1 MNMMTKRKTFAFLSC
16 VLALLMLCTSFVAFA
31 DEPAP
36 VVWDGT
42 VSTSFAGGSGTEADP
57 YQIANGADL
66 AYLAKLTNEAKEFYL
81 LGDGSRVESQL
92 QGTVI
97 TYQGLAKDG
106 NFSYTYYLS
115 PFGGKTYMT
124 STEDVE
130 TSYPIDSLQTASYR
144 SVKINGTT
152 YFTMAQPAAEASEQ
166 AYIYDAETMELVL
179 ADGIE
184 IGHKR
189 LKDSDNK
196 TRSRFF
202 IVKDY
207 DEANKGSYPTSMGTV
222 NGHAVSYTNAGGEED
237 QAVFLV
243 LAGCF
248 SVSDALLNSIVVE
261 GINYAWL
268 AEGKADPKQSVAS
281 VADENGNLKVTYGD
295 TSVVTT
301 AYASLYYVLTSD
313 IALNNVAEYKTYSE
327 VAPANSW
334 APIGSGP
341 LTPFM
346 GSFDGRGHEISGLYM
361 KVPATVQY
369 AGLFG
374 YATGAEF
381 KDLAL
386 TKGYIQSYLAQGA
399 LVGLVKDSNVSGIAN
414 EDVTLLAQKNREGS
428 GFAYDTQAGGIVG
441 IALAGTEITN
451 CSASAAISAIN
462 GSNSSGNPLQGMV
475 GGIVSRAIGTAT
487 DRVLV
492 SGCTYTGDLYVSNNH
507 SSHRAYGGGIVGQC
521 SYTDVSGN
529 VFAGTIE
536 VVGSGYGFGG
546 GIVGEAASNSAVTS
560 NYASA
565 HVSTEKS
572 ASNQKKSCTGGI
584 IGSFTSKN
592 SVVYNNVFAGTLVHQ
607 EGKGTVGA
615 IVGGFDTRNLKITEI
630 ISHNN
635 FFTDETGTLF
645 AVAGAATDTECF
657 RITADHIAGTAT
669 DVIATESTYA
679 NTASLVDALNAG
691 VYGINRTA
699 SYTWHVGAEGLAPY
713 KPYTALYNILVEG
726 TANGACHIAN
736 TTPDMF
742 PAGFATEGYALGE
755 TVVFTVTSGE
765 GYVLRSVEYSIG
777 SGEKQD
783 LIPTPEGYRFEM
795 PAADVTVYLNFV
807 ETGADVYKVHYIDCE
822 DVAFWSSYQYD
833 AHFKG
838 YETKIPTPTRYGYY
852 FRGWLVNDSD
862 TPVMD
867 LVLGGNDYT
876 ADITLTATW
885 EAKSAVAIE
894 FATQAVTYDA
904 AAHAFVLKG
913 AGAGLSGISVTYL
926 VDGKWTTKA
935 PTTAGTYKVHL
946 VRAEDDTYAPLDK
959 ILDEGLVIEKAASSI
974 SIQNDISKTYEN
986 AVVVDPQVETVG
998 DGTVSFVY
1006 YKDGTPLAG
1015 APKDVGTYTVEAII
1029 SEGTNFKRA
1038 AVTATFTIA
1047 KATVDTDAFSWSY
1060 DTPFEYDTTEHTV
1073 RLVGVPS
1080 DIQIHYA
1087 GTTSATNAGEYT
1099 VSVTFTV
1106 DENNYYPISYEGL
1119 TWKIEKAV
1127 IDDRHLSW
1135 VYDGFVY
1142 DGTEKSVTV
1151 VGLPS
1156 DVQINTYTG
1165 NKATGAGTYTASV
1178 TFTFNSA
1185 NYESVSITPLSWKID
1200 KATYNVEDMAWTSA
1214 DFVFDGQTKTVTLTG
1229 VPAALRVEYSGN
1241 SYVIAGD
1248 YVATAIFFGD
1258 AVNYNPVPSMTLSW
1272 TIEKADTVITAALE
1286 NKVIYDGA
1294 AHLPTASLN
1303 HSETTLVYDREAMTE
1318 MGEYWYVIT
1327 APASTN
1333 YKAATV
1339 TVKLRI
1345 TKNDSDLLAAL
1356 NSSNDAARA
1365 SANLREMFYHLHD
1378 AYRSL
1383 ALIEDKTAADVVVA
1397 YCELN
1402 LTAAIYNDRIAGV
1415 EKDLES
1421 VYKVTFYVLYNQH
1434 PIKSVEALVEHFVLK
1449 DED

>member
-42 VSTSFAGGSGTEADP
+42 VSISFSGGSGTEADP
-57 YQIANGADL
+57 YQIATGADL
-66 AYLAKLTNEAKEFYL
+66 AYLAQLVNE
-81 LGDGSRVESQL
+81 
-92 QGTVI
+92 
-97 TYQGLAKDG
+97 G
-106 NFSYTYYLS
+106 NAEY
-115 PFGGKTYMT
+115 
-124 STEDVE
+124 
-130 TSYPIDSLQTASYR
+130 
-144 SVKINGTT
+144 N
-152 YFTMAQPAAEASEQ
+152 AA
-166 AYIYDAETMELVL
+166 
-179 ADGIE
+179 
-184 IGHKR
+184 H
-189 LKDSDNK
+189 
-196 TRSRFF
+196 
-202 IVKDY
+202 
-207 DEANKGSYPTSMGTV
+207 
-222 NGHAVSYTNAGGEED
+222 
-237 QAVFLV
+237 
-243 LAGCF
+243 
-248 SVSDALLNSIVVE
+248 
-261 GINYAWL
+261 
-268 AEGKADPKQSVAS
+268 
-281 VADENGNLKVTYGD
+281 
-295 TSVVTT
+295 
-301 AYASLYYVLTSD
+301 YVLTAD
-313 IALNNVAEYKTYSE
+313 IALNDTTEYEKFEKT
-327 VAPANSW
+327 
-334 APIGSGP
+334 APINAW
-341 LTPFM
+341 TPIGTDKTVPFF
-346 GSFDGRGHEISGLYM
+346 GTFDGAGHTIYGLYV
-361 KVPATVQY
+361 KPDNTVVY

-374 YATGAEF
+374 VIKNAEI
-381 KDLAL
+381 KDL
-386 TKGYIQSYLAQGA
+386 TLAQGYVRA
-399 LVGLVKDSNVSGIAN
+399 YFVQGGLAAIAEASTVSGISN
-414 EDVTLLAQKNREGS
+414 VDLHLDGYKNRDKYFTEGDQN
-428 GFAYDTQAGGIVG
+428 GEYTVQAGGILGV
-441 IALAGTEITN
+441 AKAGTEIIN
-451 CSASAAISAIN
+451 CSVSANVSAYN
-462 GSNSSGNPLQGMV
+462 ESNSSGNPLRAYT
-475 GGIVSRAIGTAT
+475 GGIVSRTYGTDA
-487 DRVLV
+487 DRVLI
-492 SGCTYTGDLYVSNNH
+492 SGCTFSGTIFSRNGHAHHNTYSGGIVAASSYTDVTGCTVDGVVEALAPGRGYVGGVVGEAANSSISSNLVFASVTSENGNNE
-507 SSHRAYGGGIVGQC
+507 RKGTRTGGIVGNQT
-521 SYTDVSGN
+521 SST
-529 VFAGTIE
+529 TI
-536 VVGSGYGFGG
+536 
-546 GIVGEAASNSAVTS
+546 
-560 NYASA
+560 
-565 HVSTEKS
+565 
-572 ASNQKKSCTGGI
+572 
-584 IGSFTSKN
+584 
-592 SVVYNNVFAGTLVHQ
+592 YNNVFTGTVTLGVATIPQKDAGPIIDIAGTA
-607 EGKGTVGA
+607 GA
-615 IVGGFDTRNLKITEI
+615 ICAVKIAADNCK
-630 ISHNN
+630 NN
-635 FFTDETGTLF
+635 FYIDEAGDLLAIGDGTTGTENF
-645 AVAGAATDTECF
+645 K
-657 RITADHIAGTAT
+657 ITADHLAGIAS
-669 DVIATESTYA
+669 DVIAAESTYA
-679 NTASLVDALNAG
+679 NTASLVEALNSG
-691 VYGINRTA
+691 VFGITRTA
-699 SYTWHVGAEGLAPY
+699 SYTWQTGEDAPAPY
-713 KPYTALYNILVEG
+713 KPYTALYTITAEG
-726 TANGACHIAN
+726 TANGALHIVN
-736 TTPDMF
+736 TTPDVF
-742 PAGFATEGYALGE
+742 PAGFEATGYAVGD
-755 TVVFTVTSGE
+755 TIVFSVTSNDGF
-765 GYVLRSVEYSIG
+765 VLRSVEYKIG
-777 SGEKQD
+777 NGEIQD
-783 LIPTPEGYRFEM
+783 LAPTPAGFQFEM
-795 PAADVTVYLNFV
+795 PAADVTLYLNFV
-807 ETGADVYKVHYIDCE
+807 STGADVYKINYVDCE
-822 DVAFWSSYQYD
+822 DVALWSSYQYD

-838 YETKIPTPTRYGYY
+838 YETKIPNPTRYGYH
-852 FRGWLVNDSD
+852 FRGWLVNDST
-862 TPVMD
+862 TPVMG
-867 LVLGGNDYT
+867 LVLGADDYS
-876 ADITLTATW
+876 ADITLTPVW
-885 EAKSAVAIE
+885 EAKSPVAIE

-926 VDGKWTTKA
+926 VDGEWVAEA

-1006 YKDGTPLAG
+1006 YKDGAALEG
-1015 APKDVGTYTVEAII
+1015 APKDAGTYTVEAII

-1073 RLVGVPS
+1073 RLAGVPS

-1214 DFVFDGQTKTVTLTG
+1214 DFVFDGQTKTVILTG

-1241 SYVIAGD
+1241 SYVIAGN

-1258 AVNYNPVPSMTLSW
+1258 AANYNPVPSMTLSW

-1345 TKNDSDLLAAL
+1345 TKTDSDLLAAV
-1356 NSSNDAARA
+1356 NSSNNAARTA
-1365 SANLREMFYHLHD
+1365 ANLREMFYHLHD